1 LNYGKRNYDR
11 EKPSF
16 SAGYQRFC
24 GDVLRPESNP
34 ECFCIR
40 SFFKPIKVF
49 PIYNNLILLKHE
61 ANVILKPIL
70 NDIKKLKA
78 GFEFF
83 IGGKFNIFYGTQSE
97 FSLSSGEVCATL
109 QTSLIDTSVYTNKY
123 LKTSSGERL

>member
-1 LNYGKRNYDR
+1 M
-11 EKPSF
+11 
-16 SAGYQRFC
+16 
-24 GDVLRPESNP
+24 
-34 ECFCIR
+34 
-40 SFFKPIKVF
+40 
-49 PIYNNLILLKHE
+49 KHE

-123 LKTSSGERL
+123 LKTSSGERLWKVILTNLIERSLTTRSVIRK